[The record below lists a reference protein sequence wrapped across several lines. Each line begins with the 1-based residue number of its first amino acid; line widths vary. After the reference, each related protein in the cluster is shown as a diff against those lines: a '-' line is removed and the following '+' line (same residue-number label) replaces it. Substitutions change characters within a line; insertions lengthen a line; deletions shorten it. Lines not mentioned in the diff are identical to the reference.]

1 MPTFAYKARNAEGGV
16 VTGTLVAD
24 TSSAAARQLSERTLL
39 PVEVEE
45 VRAAARSVFTGRTQR
60 VSAARIGVVYEQ
72 LADLLAAGVPV
83 LRAISVLSKQSTSPA
98 LAQVLREVHDDVAS
112 GDTFADALEKHPYA
126 FPALH
131 VSMIRA
137 GEKGGFLEDVLQRA
151 AHFVA
156 RQDELRNKFVGSMI
170 YPCILLLVG
179 LAAVIFVMSFVVPR
193 IRSLLEQ
200 QPSLPLP
207 TRMLFAASDALSH
220 HYMTI
225 IGVVIVAVIAAV
237 MFVQSAAGKLIL
249 ARLQLRAVGVGPIY
263 TMVAIC
269 RFCRI
274 FGTLLAN
281 GIPILQA
288 LRIAKDSTGNPI
300 LSETIE
306 QAAEAVSAGESL
318 AGPLGRS
325 RLFPPAIVDMLAVA
339 EESNTLEKVLVQ
351 IADTQEAR
359 TARKIDLF
367 VRLLEPLMLLVMGG
381 MVLFIAISLLLPI
394 LKMSSGG
401 LG

>member
-1 MPTFAYKARNAEGGV
+1 V
-16 VTGTLVAD
+16 VNGTLVAD
-24 TSSAAARQLSERTLL
+24 TSSAAARQLFERTLQ

-45 VRAAARSVFTGRTQR
+45 VKAAARSILTGRSKR
-60 VSAARIGVVYEQ
+60 VSVSKIGVLYEQ

-83 LRAISVLSKQSTSPA
+83 LRAISVLSKQSTNPA
-98 LAQVLREVHDDVAS
+98 LAQVLREVHDDVAG

-137 GEKGGFLEDVLQRA
+137 GEKGGFLEDVLSRA
-151 AHFVA
+151 AQFVA
-156 RQDELRNKFVGSMI
+156 RQDELKNKFLGSMI

-179 LAAVIFVMSFVVPR
+179 LAAVVFVMSFVVPR

-200 QPSLPLP
+200 QPNLPLP
-207 TRMLFAASDALSH
+207 TQMVFALSDTLAN
-220 HYMTI
+220 HYLVILGALI
-225 IGVVIVAVIAAV
+225 IVIIAVAV
-237 MFVQSAAGKLIL
+237 FFQSAAGKLAL
-249 ARLQLRAVGVGPIY
+249 ARLQLSMVGIGPIF
-263 TMVAIC
+263 TMVIVC

-300 LSETIE
+300 VMETIE

-325 RLFPPAIVDMLAVA
+325 KLFPPAIVDMLAVA

-351 IADTQEAR
+351 VADTQEAR

-367 VRLLEPLMLLVMGG
+367 VRLLEPLMLLVMGA
-381 MVLFIAISLLLPI
+381 MVLFIAIALLLPI

>member
-237 MFVQSAAGKLIL
+237 MFV
-249 ARLQLRAVGVGPIY
+249 
-263 TMVAIC
+263 
-269 RFCRI
+269 
-274 FGTLLAN
+274 
-281 GIPILQA
+281 
-288 LRIAKDSTGNPI
+288 
-300 LSETIE
+300 
-306 QAAEAVSAGESL
+306 
-318 AGPLGRS
+318 
-325 RLFPPAIVDMLAVA
+325 
-339 EESNTLEKVLVQ
+339 
-351 IADTQEAR
+351 
-359 TARKIDLF
+359 
-367 VRLLEPLMLLVMGG
+367 
-381 MVLFIAISLLLPI
+381 
-394 LKMSSGG
+394 
-401 LG
+401 